1 MYTEEY
7 EDNSS
12 SIKKLIIKVVIALII
27 LIISFVLKKVMITYE
42 YINKEGVNTNPYANA
57 TYKDNLEHINSV
69 MLGYFDED
77 KLKEVKNKPYKV
89 TVKELIDEGVL
100 VSIVDANDKVCNSK
114 KSYVE
119 ISPIEDKENEYILK
133 TKLKCSKED
142 NYILK
147 HLGHYNYCSDFLCEK
162 EQVTISKKTTSPT
175 EVIKFGNEDKLNKNI
190 KVYPKEETPYVP
202 EEDQTKQFEYAKT
215 TKATFDNWSMWSGWI
230 KTSCDTPKENC
241 DDRDPLCRRKIVIH
255 ERDEKVKNYSHK
267 YEAPR
272 KEIQQATTSEIKG
285 CNNYNYIV
293 IDNIIYATNAVYT
306 MVNSISSST
315 KSTQGN
321 WEYKGEQSFDTPQSD
336 SVLKIYKFVKIDFSS
351 CKETCEGKPLKY
363 VYDVYEFTGT
373 LENASEN
380 ADFLCKG
387 SMSKTVALY
396 KTTDV
401 VDTSSRKEP
410 VYGKVCYYNM
420 KTRNVKT
427 KGNTKK
433 EFSSFNDQKLLDKN
447 YYYTGK
453 VKDSENKQEN
463 TQKS

>member
-12 SIKKLIIKVVIALII
+12 SIKKVLIKIVIVLII
-27 LIISFVLKKVMITYE
+27 LIVSFVLKKVMLTDK
-42 YINKEGVNTNPYANA
+42 YINKENINTNPYTNA
-57 TYKDNLEHINSV
+57 TYKDNIEHINNV

-77 KLKEVKNKPYKV
+77 KIKEVKDKPYKV
-89 TVKELIDEGVL
+89 TIKELIDEGVL
-100 VSIVDANDKVCNSK
+100 VSIVDANDKICSAK

-119 ISPIEDKENEYILK
+119 ITPIENKENEYILK
-133 TKLKCSKED
+133 TNLKCSKED
-142 NYILK
+142 NYVLK

-162 EQVTISKKTTSPT
+162 ERVTISKKATSPSK
-175 EVIKFGNEDKLNKNI
+175 VIKFGNEDKINKDI
-190 KVYPKEETPYVP
+190 DVDPKEETPYIP
-202 EEDQTKQFEYAKT
+202 QEDQTKQFEYAKT
-215 TKATFDNWSMWSGWI
+215 TAATLGTWSKWSGWT
-230 KTSCDTPKENC
+230 KTSCTTPKENC
-241 DDRDPLCRRKIVIH
+241 DDRNPLCRRKIVIH
-255 ERDEKVKNYSHK
+255 ERDEQIKSYSNK
-267 YEAPR
+267 YQAPR
-272 KEIQQATTSEIKG
+272 KELKQATTSEIKG

-293 IDNIIYATNAVYT
+293 IDNVIYATNAVYT
-306 MVNSISSST
+306 MLNSVSSAT

-321 WEYKGEQSFDTPQSD
+321 WEYRGEQSFDTPQSD
-336 SVLKIYKFVKIDFSS
+336 SVYKVYKFVKIDFSA
-351 CKETCEGKPLKY
+351 CEETCEGKPLKY

-373 LENASEN
+373 LENASAN
-380 ADFLCKG
+380 PTYLCKG
-387 SMSKTVALY
+387 SVSKTVALY

-433 EFSSFNDQKLLDKN
+433 EYSNFNNQELLANN

-453 VKDSENKQEN
+453 VK
-463 TQKS
+463 